1 MQSGHDRVLIPLSAN
16 EIRRLW
22 NRITTPVIHTIRH
35 VVHWSNW
42 RRTSQTRARISHYAR
57 RGYHNLSLQY

>member
-1 MQSGHDRVLIPLSAN
+1 MPGDDHTLIPLSAN

-22 NRITTPVIHTIRH
+22 NRIASPVAHSIRH

-42 RRTSQTRARISHYAR
+42 RRISQTRARISHYKR
-57 RGYHNLSLQY
+57 RGHHDLSLQY